1 MKIKFFI
8 LASFIISSL
17 YSEDRIFEMKDYVD
31 NGSIDALIDKQDD
44 TIYLVQLDIKNDS
57 LLNLVNYTIPNLELY
72 GGPASYHK

>member
-44 TIYLVQLDIKNDS
+44 TIYLVQLDI
-57 LLNLVNYTIPNLELY
+57 
-72 GGPASYHK
+72 